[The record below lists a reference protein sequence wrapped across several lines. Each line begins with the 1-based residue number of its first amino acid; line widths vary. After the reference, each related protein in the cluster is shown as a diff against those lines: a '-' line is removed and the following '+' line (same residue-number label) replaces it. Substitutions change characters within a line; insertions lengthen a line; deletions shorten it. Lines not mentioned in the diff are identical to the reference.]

1 MPRYLIRSFVMV
13 YYDHDIEADTLED
26 AVQLVE
32 HGEDDGVE
40 RDNSA
45 PVAYE
50 YAVGDDWREIP
61 DETPQGKTKYCS
73 VCNAP
78 VTDWDKDYGYG
89 ECQNGHFVQAAL
101 CLDEPKTPRSVGH
114 GTAMP
119 QKGD

>member
-50 YAVGDDWREIP
+50 YAVNGQMGWSAIP
-61 DETPQGKTKYCS
+61 DEP
-73 VCNAP
+73 
-78 VTDWDKDYGYG
+78 
-89 ECQNGHFVQAAL
+89 EI
-101 CLDEPKTPRSVGH
+101 PRSVGH